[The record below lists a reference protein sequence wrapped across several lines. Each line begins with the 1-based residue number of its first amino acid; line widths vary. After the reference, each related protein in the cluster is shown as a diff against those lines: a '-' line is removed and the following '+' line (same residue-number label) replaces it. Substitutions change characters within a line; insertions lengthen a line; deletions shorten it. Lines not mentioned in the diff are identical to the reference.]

1 MPWRVQSDAGL
12 SSWKTTFSPRPVHVQ
27 FVGMVVV
34 DAVVVDAVA
43 AAAAAAAV
51 AVAVVEVVVHVY

>member
-1 MPWRVQSDAGL
+1 MDAAL

-34 DAVVVDAVA
+34 DAGA
-43 AAAAAAAV
+43 AAAAMV
-51 AVAVVEVVVHVY
+51 VVVHGY